1 MAALQYPKSSALII
15 TFLNDVR
22 RHSINSISGLNP
34 SLINVAGEEMYVYIK
49 NLSPAQL
56 SNDSPDV
63 WRVQLPKR
71 DELEHI
77 KQSDK
82 MFVLLGYDYVRRVYT
97 SWNPYW
103 CKQRLNVAESCS
115 MYSRL
120 SLQVRVS
127 RNQKIE
133 KLQLQNDGDVVC
145 IPQSLIGIYM
155 KSIRDYYP
163 EETFYRPVGSSLQK
177 RLQDELESPSI
188 FDSLSKELFL
198 KFNTSRRD
206 ESFRQYLAT
215 QNLESRKVEEII
227 LFLDRM
233 FVDGLIEKYRNLFLY
248 CNSWYEYKSAV
259 RGFCMQREFRDYS
272 TGEVSLLHSC
282 LGFYV
287 SFLEEKY
294 NGKSLSPEMHN
305 SDEETDTGV
314 QVIGEPQ
321 KDSGRSDS
329 ASSLQPK
336 YELDEFGKLV
346 GLDKTIIFRLK
357 PEMQEEY
364 PDYEKMIQE
373 VTAYY
378 PAEVTEKMTPVDWIK
393 LFDEKTDW
401 RKGISK
407 QQSETR
413 SRQRKSALRV
423 TTSDGMVVEEKNAT
437 ETFVYL
443 IKENYPDLIAEIQFG
458 RPVIFKDKPQ
468 DPSEVEKLQLK
479 ELGNG
484 MFANTKFNTETKA
497 SLLQKISD
505 ELGLDWKIEI
515 IEA

>member
-56 SNDSPDV
+56 SNDNPDV

-120 SLQVRVS
+120 SLQERVS
-127 RNQKIE
+127 RSQKIE

-145 IPQSLIGIYM
+145 IPQSLIGAYM

-163 EETFYRPVGSSLQK
+163 EETFYRPVGSSIQK
-177 RLQDELESPSI
+177 RLQDGLESPSI
-188 FDSLSKELFL
+188 FDSLSRELFME
-198 KFNTSRRD
+198 FNSLRHD
-206 ESFRQYLAT
+206 ESLRQYLLR
-215 QNLESRKVEEII
+215 QNFADEKVEEFIRI
-227 LFLDRM
+227 LGGVFD
-233 FVDGLIEKYRNLFLY
+233 DGLIEKYRKLFLY
-248 CNSWYEYKSAV
+248 CNSWDEYKSAI
-259 RGFCMQREFRDYS
+259 RGFCMQSDFRGYG
-272 TGEVSLLHSC
+272 TKELSLLQSS
-282 LGFYV
+282 LDIYV
-287 SFLEEKY
+287 SFLQEKY
-294 NGKSLSPEMHN
+294 NLESHSAAVYNLK
-305 SDEETDTGV
+305 EEASTGV
-314 QVIGEPQ
+314 QVISEPQ
-321 KDSGRSDS
+321 ADDVCSDS
-329 ASSLQPK
+329 TSSPN

-346 GLDKTIIFRLK
+346 GLDKTIIFRIK

-364 PDYEKMIQE
+364 PDYEKMTQE
-373 VTAYY
+373 VRAYY
-378 PAEVTEKMTPVDWIK
+378 PAEATERMTPVDWIK

-458 RPVIFKDKPQ
+458 RPVIFKEKPQ

-497 SLLQKISD
+497 SLLQRISD

-515 IEA
+515 IDA